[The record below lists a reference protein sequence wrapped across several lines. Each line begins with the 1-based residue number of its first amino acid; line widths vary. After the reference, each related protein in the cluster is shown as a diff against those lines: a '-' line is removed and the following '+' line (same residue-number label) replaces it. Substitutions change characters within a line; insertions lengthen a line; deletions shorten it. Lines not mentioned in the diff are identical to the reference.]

1 MLKVV
6 RVGDPR
12 RVSVESDEC
21 ISLAVDWVRAGS
33 VRPVYY
39 RVSGDATG
47 DVEIKLEPHTGEV
60 IGLVV
65 IEPPTERIAPPNSV
79 DEARNGSVF
88 VDLTEWSPNPD
99 LSPQREVVH
108 DKQALAMGET
118 EDRIYYSWLRDSPD
132 DFVWSANVGLGIS
145 AGGLLTGVLVLR

>member
-1 MLKVV
+1 MLRVV
-6 RVGDPR
+6 KVGDPR
-12 RVSVESDEC
+12 PVTLESDDY
-21 ISLAVDWVRAGS
+21 ISLAVDWVPAGS

-39 RVSGDATG
+39 RVSCEAGG

-65 IEPPTERIAPPNSV
+65 VAPPTEHISV
-79 DEARNGSVF
+79 PSYVEEARHGSAF
-88 VDLTEWSPNPD
+88 VDLAEWSPNPD

-108 DKQALAMGET
+108 DKQVLAMGES
-118 EDRIYYSWLRDSPD
+118 EDRIYYSWLDEPPE

-145 AGGLLTGVLVLR
+145 AGGLMTGVMVVH